1 MARNEDMASMNEAP
15 ERIAQFDDKSSK
27 EELFKQ
33 IKGAKERIAQF
44 QSSKPKIQRVP
55 YMLRDHPNFE
65 KYSEKYYEPRA
76 VAIGPFHHGKP
87 RCQLAEKFKLA
98 LADKFI
104 KDSGSQVEDLHKI
117 IEVNINTLKDC
128 YDEEATRSYTDEAL
142 TNLLF
147 LDGCSTLQFIYSLM
161 ENELASFNIK
171 RDQVAFAEQDLF
183 LLENQ
188 LPYQVLKL
196 LMSLSDKERDLK
208 NAIDGFVGRNI
219 MAAGKK
225 WKWHK
230 HKKTSEPGDGVI
242 DMEHKKTRQPGDGVI
257 DMEEPTHLLG
267 LLRTEMLGPPKS
279 VAEETKD
286 KHRRQSF
293 RNIQELKPAGIHL
306 RRSKTGTLRDISFTQ
321 PRGLLGFVGFLYLPP
336 ISVDDSM
343 RPKFLNLIAYEMC
356 PDFQNDF
363 GVTSYICF
371 LDSLIDHADDVKQLR
386 SARVL
391 HNLLGSDEEV
401 AQLFNEIG
409 TDLVP
414 NSETYRS
421 VKSKLEKH
429 YKNRGKTWMAQFCH
443 DHFSS
448 PWTILAFLG
457 VLAALGLSG
466 IQTWYTINS
475 PSSACELEETAKNR
489 VMHTH
494 RGTKI
499 KFGSS

>member
-1 MARNEDMASMNEAP
+1 MASMNEAP
-15 ERIAQFDDKSSK
+15 SGASQSLNSSLRRST
-27 EELFKQ
+27 LFKN
-33 IKGAKERIAQF
+33 IKEAEERLAQPQS

-55 YMLRDHPNFE
+55 DMLRDHPNFE
-65 KYSEKYYEPRA
+65 KYYEPRA
-76 VAIGPFHHGKP
+76 VALGPFHHDKA

-98 LADKFI
+98 LAAKFI
-104 KDSGSQVEDLHKI
+104 EESGRQAEELHKI
-117 IEVNINTLKDC
+117 IEDNISTLKDS
-128 YDEEATRSYTDEAL
+128 YDEKATRSYTDEAL

-147 LDGCSTLQFIYSLM
+147 LDGCSTLQFIYSFM
-161 ENELASFNIK
+161 NEKLATFNIK

-188 LPYQVLKL
+188 LPYQVLKQ
-196 LMSLSDKERDLK
+196 LMSKSDKEESLK
-208 NAIDGFVGRNI
+208 AAIYDFVKQ
-219 MAAGKK
+219 AANKK
-225 WKWHK
+225 STRHK
-230 HKKTSEPGDGVI
+230 HKRTPKSGDSVI
-242 DMEHKKTRQPGDGVI
+242 N
-257 DMEEPTHLLG
+257 MEEPTHLLE
-267 LLRTEMLGPPKS
+267 LLRTEMLGPQIDAKTINP
-279 VAEETKD
+279 EY
-286 KHRRQSF
+286 RGQSF
-293 RNIQELKPAGIHL
+293 RNIQELKAAGIHVMP
-306 RRSKTGTLRDISFTQ
+306 SKTSTLRDISFTH
-321 PRGLLGFVGFLYLPP
+321 PLGFVGFLYLPP

-414 NSETYRS
+414 NSETYLD
-421 VKSKLEKH
+421 VKDKLEKH
-429 YKNRGKTWMAQFCH
+429 YKTMWKTWMAQFCH

-475 PSSACELEETAKNR
+475 PPSACDAVCEYLKKQL
-489 VMHTH
+489 
-494 RGTKI
+494 KI
-499 KFGSS
+499 E

>member
-1 MARNEDMASMNEAP
+1 MARNEDLASMNEAP
-15 ERIAQFDDKSSK
+15 ERSITIDDKLSNE
-27 EELFKQ
+27 EELFKH
-33 IKGAKERIAQF
+33 IKGAKEKLAQF

-55 YMLRDHPNFE
+55 DMLRDQSDHQRVPDMLRDQSDHRNF
-65 KYSEKYYEPRA
+65 EKYYEPRA
-76 VAIGPFHHGKP
+76 VAIGPFHHYKP

-98 LADKFI
+98 LAEKFI
-104 KDSGSQVEDLHKI
+104 EDSGCQVEDLHKI
-117 IEVNINTLKDC
+117 IEDHINTLKDC
-128 YDEEATRSYTDEAL
+128 YDEEVTRSYTDEAL
-142 TNLLF
+142 THLLF
-147 LDGCSTLQFIYSLM
+147 LDGCSTLQFIYSFM
-161 ENELASFNIK
+161 HGELAEFKIK

-196 LMSLSDKERDLK
+196 LMSLSAKEGNLK
-208 NAIDGFVGRNI
+208 AAIDGFVGRNI
-219 MAAGKK
+219 MAAEKK
-225 WKWHK
+225 RK
-230 HKKTSEPGDGVI
+230 SS
-242 DMEHKKTRQPGDGVI
+242 QPGDSVI
-257 DMEEPTHLLG
+257 NMEKPTPMEEPTHLLE
-267 LLRTEMLGPPKS
+267 LLRTKMLGPKADDGEKIKS
-279 VAEETKD
+279 ED
-286 KHRRQSF
+286 GQLSF
-293 RNIQELKPAGIHL
+293 RNIQELKAAGIHL

-321 PRGLLGFVGFLYLPP
+321 PLGLLGFVGFLYLPP

-363 GVTSYICF
+363 DVTSYICL
-371 LDSLIDHADDVKQLR
+371 LDSLIDHPDDVKQLR

-401 AQLFNEIG
+401 AQIFNEIG

-414 NSETYRS
+414 NSDIYLN
-421 VKSKLEKH
+421 VKVKLEKH

-466 IQTWYTINS
+466 IQTWYTIKS
-475 PSSACELEETAKNR
+475 PPSACDAVCEYLKKQL
-489 VMHTH
+489 
-494 RGTKI
+494 KI
-499 KFGSS
+499 E

>member
-15 ERIAQFDDKSSK
+15 SRSITSLEQSSK
-27 EELFKQ
+27 EKLFKN
-33 IKGAKERIAQF
+33 IEEAEARLCQF

-55 YMLRDHPNFE
+55 DMLRDHPNL
-65 KYSEKYYEPRA
+65 EKYYEPRA
-76 VAIGPFHHGKP
+76 VALGPFHHDKA

-98 LADKFI
+98 LAAKFI
-104 KDSGSQVEDLHKI
+104 QDSGRPAKDLHKI
-117 IEVNINTLKDC
+117 VEDNIKTLKDC
-128 YDEEATRSYTDEAL
+128 YDEEATMSYTNEAL
-142 TNLLF
+142 THLLF
-147 LDGCSTLQFIYSLM
+147 LDGCSTLQFIYSFM
-161 ENELASFNIK
+161 NNELANFKIK

-196 LMSLSDKERDLK
+196 LMSLSDKEMELK
-208 NAIDGFVGRNI
+208 TAIDGFVGRNI

-230 HKKTSEPGDGVI
+230 HKKTS
-242 DMEHKKTRQPGDGVI
+242 QPADIVVN
-257 DMEEPTHLLG
+257 MEEPTHLLE
-267 LLRTEMLGPPKS
+267 LLRTKMLGPKESIDPKKKKP
-279 VAEETKD
+279 KD
-286 KHRRQSF
+286 RRQSF
-293 RNIQELKPAGIHL
+293 RNIQELKATGIHL
-306 RRSKTGTLRDISFTQ
+306 KPSKTSTLRDISFTH
-321 PRGLLGFVGFLYLPP
+321 LLGFAGFLYLSP
-336 ISVDDSM
+336 ISVDDST

-429 YKNRGKTWMAQFCH
+429 YKTKWKNWMAQFCH

-457 VLAALGLSG
+457 VLAALGLSS

-475 PSSACELEETAKNR
+475 PPSACDAVCEYLKKR
-489 VMHTH
+489 L
-494 RGTKI
+494 KI
-499 KFGSS
+499 E